1 MSKAPSFEKS
11 FGRLE
16 EIARLL
22 EGESVPLDEA
32 LKLFEEGM
40 KLVETC
46 NSRLNEAE
54 KTITKLSKK
63 DDGLEEEL
71 WDPPQN

>member
-1 MSKAPSFEKS
+1 MSKPQSFEKA

-22 EGESVPLDEA
+22 EGESLPLDEA

-40 KLVETC
+40 NLVETC
-46 NSRLNEAE
+46 NGRLSEAE
-54 KTITKLSKK
+54 KTITKLSRK
-63 DDGLEEEL
+63 DDDLEEEL